1 MSWAR
6 ENGRACPPAQSSSG
20 TAALGAL
27 LALLACSGAPDTQ
40 PPQDGPPRPA
50 AVRDGIGEDV
60 DGQVTTSSL
69 FGNWD
74 AFVDPEGLP
83 VVYEWSAGTVPGED
97 DLIAWTM
104 VGGAR
109 SAGSSGLD
117 LPLGVPLF
125 VNVRA
130 SDIHGH
136 RSEVASSDGVVVG
149 APRVAQPMPPSP
161 EATPR
166 PGTVGDRRPPAAEP
180 KPEPVTQRAELERHD
195 VTWTFAR
202 PATCG
207 RFVNGDW
214 WVLGPV
220 DLVAIRPVS
229 LLDGDRVRNGAMSN
243 PSPTS
248 MRQGYDSSMFADGA
262 AGRYDAATNVAL
274 GVTREHPLRLAPG
287 TSLVCSVSQT
297 APAQL
302 PQLESC
308 AVLTCLAEPPPAD
321 AFRPPYCGTDKRCRW
336 LAGQLDLTALARLQ
350 PVAGAPDLGDL
361 VAHFERT
368 WLDHVPGYT
377 SRYLHPRRNMPDYGR
392 ELADLVGAAALALQL
407 DLTNEDKRPLVIAL
421 VQLGIDVYGV
431 VHGGGRFVADGGS
444 GSGRKFPLLFA
455 GALLHDA
462 ELLQTARSERLAFAE
477 DVQTFYVEQTAPGIY
492 NHGHGG
498 YGPEDVGLPEWG
510 NRHGDDPSLDHKAWT
525 ADPYRRCCTANA
537 WAGQVLATRIMG
549 LREAWAHD
557 ALFDYVDRY
566 LQVESP
572 GHWMRAWSPFA
583 ERMWDRYRMDF

>member
-1 MSWAR
+1 MRRDR
-6 ENGRACPPAQSSSG
+6 EQHRRRPHDNGWSGNGRSAGLAL
-20 TAALGAL
+20 AALL
-27 LALLACSGAPDTQ
+27 LLACSAAPGNS
-40 PPQDGPPRPA
+40 PQDGPPHPG
-50 AVRDGIGEDV
+50 AVRDGIGDDV
-60 DGQVTTSSL
+60 DSQATTTSV
-69 FGNWD
+69 FANWD

-83 VVYEWSAGTVPGED
+83 VVYEWSVGTAPRD
-97 DLIAWTM
+97 DDVIAWTS

-109 SAGSSGLD
+109 SAARSGLE
-117 LPLGVPLF
+117 LPLGVPLY

-130 SDIHGH
+130 FDLSGN
-136 RSEVASSDGVVVG
+136 RSEVANSDGVVVG
-149 APRVAQPMPPSP
+149 APRIA
-161 EATPR
+161 APR
-166 PGTVGDRRPPAAEP
+166 RDLGDRRATPAPTPTE
-180 KPEPVTQRAELERHD
+180 EPVAHRTEIERHD

-202 PATCG
+202 PTACG

-220 DLVAIRPVS
+220 EVIAIRPVS
-229 LLDGDRVRNGAMSN
+229 LQDGDRVRHGAMLN

-248 MRQGYDSSMFADGA
+248 LRQGYDSSMFADGM
-262 AGRYDAATNVAL
+262 AGRFDAATNVAL
-274 GVTREHPLRLAPG
+274 GVSRERPLHLAPG

-308 AVLTCLAEPPPAD
+308 AVLTCLAEPPPPD

-336 LAGQLDLTALARLQ
+336 RAGELDLTALARLQ
-350 PVAGAPDLGDL
+350 PVAGAPELGDL
-361 VAHFERT
+361 VGRFERT
-368 WLDHVPGYT
+368 WLDHLPGYT

-392 ELADLVGAAALALQL
+392 DLADLVGTAALALQL
-407 DLTNEDKRPLVIAL
+407 DLPAEDKRPLAIAL
-421 VQLGIDVYGV
+421 VQLGIDVYGI

-477 DVQTFYVEQTAPGIY
+477 DVQTFYVEETATGVF

-498 YGPEDVGLPEWG
+498 YGPEDRGLPEWG
-510 NRHGDDPSLDHKAWT
+510 NRHADDPSLDHKAWT

-549 LREAWAHD
+549 LRDAWAHP
-557 ALFDYVDRY
+557 ALFEYVDRY

-572 GHWMRAWSPFA
+572 GHWMRSWSPFA
-583 ERMWDRYRMDF
+583 ERMWDRYRRDF